1 LISTHENIA
10 LKIKGYA
17 AGSIL
22 FPGDFR
28 GLGSEDAIKMS
39 LSRHAK
45 NHLVERL
52 AQGVYLK
59 IKPEGKM
66 QRPTMEQIAFA
77 IAKKERLRIKP
88 SGAFAL
94 YKLGINPDLPD
105 DMTYITDGEPRDIRI
120 GGKRLVFKSATPK
133 KLNLSTGI
141 SGLLIQGLDELGR
154 GAITETL
161 KSQIIDQLK
170 KEKEDKIMADL
181 RLAPAWIY
189 DLIYTLNKQLD
200 RK

>member
-1 LISTHENIA
+1 LKSIHQDIA
-10 LKIKGYA
+10 RRIEGYA

-22 FPGDFR
+22 FPSDFR

-45 NHLVERL
+45 KGLVERL

-59 IKPEGKM
+59 IKPKGKM
-66 QRPTMEQIAFA
+66 KKPTMEQIAFA
-77 IAKKERLRIKP
+77 IAKKEYLRIRP

-94 YKLGINPDLPD
+94 HKLGMKPDAPD

-120 GGKRLVFKSATPK
+120 GDKRLVFKSTTPK

-141 SGLLIQGLDELGR
+141 SGLLIQGLDELGKD
-154 GAITETL
+154 AITETL
-161 KSQIIDQLK
+161 KNQIIDQLQ
-170 KEKEDKIMADL
+170 KEKEDNIIADL
-181 RLAPAWIY
+181 QLAPAWIN
-189 DLIYTLNKQLD
+189 DLIYRLNKQIN
-200 RK
+200 R